1 MYFHQ
6 YVLTQVTSTFY

>member
-6 YVLTQVTSTFY
+6 YVVTHVTSTFY